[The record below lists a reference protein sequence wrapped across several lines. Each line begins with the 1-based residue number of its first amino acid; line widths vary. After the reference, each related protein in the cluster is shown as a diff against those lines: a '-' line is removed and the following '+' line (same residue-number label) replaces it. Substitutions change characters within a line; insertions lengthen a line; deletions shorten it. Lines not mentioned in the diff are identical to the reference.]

1 MKHHIILDVGH
12 ANGTGARGNG
22 KEEHS
27 GCVPIVNLVAQK
39 LRKKG
44 HTVTVIDFPK
54 LSNAADLNKTIQAAN
69 KLGNVALGISFH
81 MDASSNVSARGG
93 HVCYISSSGKKAA
106 ETIANE
112 LCEYMPGRAQKIVR
126 RTNLGVLKR
135 TKWRWVLI
143 ELGFIT
149 NKYDVK
155 KLFDNPNT
163 TKNEI
168 EPLVDVVVEGI
179 LKAL

>member
-1 MKHHIILDVGH
+1 MKHHIVLDIGH

-22 KEEHS
+22 KEEHA
-27 GCVPIVNLVAQK
+27 GCVPIVKLVAQK

-44 HTVTVIDFPK
+44 HTVTVIDFPT
-54 LSNAADLNKTIQAAN
+54 STNAVDLNKTIQAAN
-69 KLGNVALGISFH
+69 KLGSVSIGISFH
-81 MDASSNVSARGG
+81 MDASSNASAHGG
-93 HVCYISSSGKKAA
+93 HVCYISTSGKKAA
-106 ETIANE
+106 EIIAGE
-112 LCEYMPGRAQKIVR
+112 LCEYMPGRAQKTVR

-155 KLFDNPNT
+155 KLFDDPNT
-163 TKNEI
+163 AQNEL
-168 EPLVDVVVEGI
+168 EPLVNTVVDGI
-179 LKAL
+179 LKAI